1 MNMEQLTEI
10 FNEIDKKKFE
20 LLVPVM
26 EETIFLKNHL
36 DYLKTLPLI
45 EVNPKNPKLQRK
57 TEAGKM
63 LKDYEQAFNVNMKIL
78 LSALG
83 INEEK
88 DMGNEI
94 LKAFSEKLR
103 ANNK

>member
-1 MNMEQLTEI
+1 
-10 FNEIDKKKFE
+10 
-20 LLVPVM
+20 M

-36 DYLKTLPLI
+36 DYLKKLPLI
-45 EVNPKNPKLQRK
+45 EVHPTNPKLQRK

-83 INEEK
+83 IDEEK

-94 LKAFSEKLR
+94 LKAFQKQLE
-103 ANNK
+103 ANIK

>member
-1 MNMEQLTEI
+1 MNMEQLTKI
-10 FNEIDKKKFE
+10 FDEIDKKKFE
-20 LLVPVM
+20 LLKPLM

-36 DYLKTLPLI
+36 DFLKTLPLI
-45 EVNPKNPKLQRK
+45 EVNPNNPKQQRK

-63 LKDYEQAFNVNMKIL
+63 LKDYMQAFNVNMKIL

-83 INEEK
+83 IKEEQ

-94 LKAFSEKLR
+94 LKAFAEKLK
-103 ANNK
+103 NNK

>member
-1 MNMEQLTEI
+1 MNMEELKII
-10 FNEIDKKKFE
+10 FEEIDKKKFD
-20 LLVPVM
+20 LLVPLM

-45 EVNPKNPKLQRK
+45 EVNSKNPRQQRK

-83 INEEK
+83 IKEEQ

-94 LKAFSEKLR
+94 LKAFTAKLN